1 MRGRKSDRDSKR
13 ERKRSNKMVRE
24 RDKNM
29 KIGREREREI
39 WKIGEMEDRGE
50 RRGIFTSFVYPS
62 RRV

>member
-1 MRGRKSDRDSKR
+1 MGEGR
-13 ERKRSNKMVRE
+13 ERW
-24 RDKNM
+24 
-29 KIGREREREI
+29 KIGR